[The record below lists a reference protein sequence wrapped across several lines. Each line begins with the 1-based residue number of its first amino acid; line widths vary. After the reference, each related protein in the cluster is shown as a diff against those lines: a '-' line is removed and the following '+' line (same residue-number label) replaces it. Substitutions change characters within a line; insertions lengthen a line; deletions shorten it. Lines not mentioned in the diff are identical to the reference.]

1 MTINQQPDALSLSLN
16 IKDFK
21 IASTDSVP
29 FVLKKG
35 TTELVAQNY
44 EPGQDGFVTIS
55 VRDMVH
61 AQLSLA
67 IPPSASPY
75 EQPNIAA
82 NFTAV
87 IDGTEV
93 TFRVLRAG
101 VDKLAD
107 TAANFLTAN
116 WLTWQ
121 PQTKAVTYSSPEYL
135 SYYAVATSVA
145 KLKAYFTNEA
155 GEVTSE
161 QTITL
166 HNLTAGKAYT
176 LTTQYAAVSALLGNA
191 LPAFYDVWVEDGSG
205 TRLTYIQRYYAGNMQ
220 SEQEDWVLFENS
232 LGGIDCFRAYGA
244 TNFTGE
250 HTHNLAEIDEV
261 SQEYRVDT
269 ERKLDKNTG
278 YLDKEQRRWL
288 LDFFPSRGKY
298 IYTAQALRTI
308 VVTESN
314 VTYTDKELPSN
325 YTFTYKYADA
335 TALLNIAR
343 TATPTEVLTISVP
356 DLGNFTVPP
365 RLVEVARLPLTEGA
379 LFPVQS
385 PYSEEWA
392 TTTAGA
398 IFNFVKNLLGSSYEG
413 GGGIGHTHGN
423 LEVLQALSYAAG
435 YLRYDGAK
443 LKAGYADDIPEVIQ
457 KVITFLQGARY
468 GTWSQGSSGAA
479 IYQDVDGNWHFEA
492 DFMNIRKK
500 ITATEIEI
508 MEASHIGGILNLTG
522 AYMRCIKVEETADS
536 YRCFMR
542 LEDSDGNRVYNQWKV
557 GDQAFVETFNLT
569 RQADGKLGNHYL
581 WRLVT
586 AVGEDYIDLSKTIA
600 GAGSDAPLA
609 GDNIVLLGYQG
620 TDDPNRQN
628 AMILAGAGVGSPYLK
643 QYTGINSFTLPKEE
657 IRLKPGD
664 NLLMGDLYTQDG
676 QSVKTQLTVLGD
688 KISAEVSSVRDDLA
702 KDTSL
707 LNNPNFN
714 LMNYWQTDNEV
725 KLLTASGKW
734 IFVNNKLFGR
744 KKAFA
749 GVAYDGSR
757 TALFIRNKY
766 ILQLNDNL
774 ISKPT
779 FTQNGDNLYVP
790 EYFYIKFYYRVKKAG
805 TLAILF
811 EGEDK
816 TGWVPYNSISV
827 VTALSESDTYQTFET
842 GGQWNGTGNFKLSFT
857 GEIYLYGVVLAKDRV
872 ASLEEKSA
880 GWLTEADGVK
890 IWAASEIT
898 MPDGTK
904 VKASSLFNVT
914 ADGIFLKSDNI
925 KLEGVVTANENFR
938 IREDGS
944 IETQNAKLSGYL
956 YSKFIDVVSSDAI
969 LQPDNSYLLNTNLNL
984 DVSHN
989 NIKLPVSE
997 EYMGARVL
1005 LMDSHFIVTRVP
1017 QPPTKI
1023 ETEDGS
1029 YITSGLFDGSNFM
1042 YKGIIIDAGT
1052 VELTLKRLLTG
1063 YTESGDEIY
1072 EYRWVLINCSAKTLT
1087 PYN

>member
-16 IKDFK
+16 IKDFR
-21 IASTDSVP
+21 IASTASVP

-61 AQLSLA
+61 AQLSFAL
-67 IPPSASPY
+67 PPNASPY

-82 NFTAV
+82 DFTAV
-87 IDGTEV
+87 VDGTEV
-93 TFRVLRAG
+93 TFRVLRGG

-176 LTTQYAAVSALLGNA
+176 LTTQYAAISALLSNA

-205 TRLTYIQRYYAGNMQ
+205 TRLTYVQRYYAGNMQ

-269 ERKLDKNTG
+269 ERKFDKNTG

-288 LDFFPSRGKY
+288 LDFFPSLTKY
-298 IYTAQALRTI
+298 IYTAQALRSI
-308 VVTESN
+308 VVTESS

-325 YTFTYKYADA
+325 FSFTYKYADA

-365 RLVEVARLPLTEGA
+365 RLVEVARLPLAEGA

-457 KVITFLQGARY
+457 KVITFAQGLKTLSNLDIGDFIGGLAGSGGRITPQGHAEMRSLRLWESLEVPELRY
-468 GTWSQGSSGAA
+468 NRVEVIAGTSWRSQGGGIIESVTMQPDNINGTA
-479 IYQDVDGNWHFEA
+479 ILKLEEGDIGRVALDDLCMGIWHYTDGNDTDNHDDSMGNFRFAGFGTSYFRITAVRGANNNEFDFTMRPISERYTKHYLPQPGMHFAQRGNPTLTE
-492 DFMNIRKK
+492 RQK
-500 ITATEIEI
+500 ITYETP
-508 MEASHIGGILNLTG
+508 
-522 AYMRCIKVEETADS
+522 AYV
-536 YRCFMR
+536 R
-542 LEDSDGNRVYNQWKV
+542 LLV
-557 GDQAFVETFNLT
+557 G
-569 RQADGKLGNHYL
+569 
-581 WRLVT
+581 VT
-586 AVGEDYIDLSKTIA
+586 TWEYSQSNISMQYGDLSNL
-600 GAGSDAPLA
+600 S
-609 GDNIVLLGYQG
+609 VF
-620 TDDPNRQN
+620 
-628 AMILAGAGVGSPYLK
+628 
-643 QYTGINSFTLPKEE
+643 GINVDALGS
-657 IRLKPGD
+657 
-664 NLLMGDLYTQDG
+664 LYANHVVMTGVID
-676 QSVKTQLTVLGD
+676 QSASVPDRIEFSWSNG
-688 KISAEVSSVRDDLA
+688 SSV
-702 KDTSL
+702 SL
-707 LNNPNFN
+707 NGA
-714 LMNYWQTDNEV
+714 TD
-725 KLLTASGKW
+725 
-734 IFVNNKLFGR
+734 
-744 KKAFA
+744 
-749 GVAYDGSR
+749 
-757 TALFIRNKY
+757 
-766 ILQLNDNL
+766 
-774 ISKPT
+774 
-779 FTQNGDNLYVP
+779 
-790 EYFYIKFYYRVKKAG
+790 
-805 TLAILF
+805 
-811 EGEDK
+811 
-816 TGWVPYNSISV
+816 
-827 VTALSESDTYQTFET
+827 VTALIYNTWTDVTSSYDTFTWTRDSGHPQDDAA
-842 GGQWNGTGNFKLSFT
+842 WNATHVNHGNVLTLTWADLPAERVLFT
-857 GEIYLYGVVLAKDRV
+857 
-872 ASLEEKSA
+872 
-880 GWLTEADGVK
+880 
-890 IWAASEIT
+890 
-898 MPDGTK
+898 
-904 VKASSLFNVT
+904 VT
-914 ADGIFLKSDNI
+914 ADKPGEMI
-925 KLEGVVTANENFR
+925 EG
-938 IREDGS
+938 
-944 IETQNAKLSGYL
+944 Q
-956 YSKFIDVVSSDAI
+956 
-969 LQPDNSYLLNTNLNL
+969 
-984 DVSHN
+984 
-989 NIKLPVSE
+989 
-997 EYMGARVL
+997 
-1005 LMDSHFIVTRVP
+1005 IVIV
-1017 QPPTKI
+1017 
-1023 ETEDGS
+1023 
-1029 YITSGLFDGSNFM
+1029 
-1042 YKGIIIDAGT
+1042 
-1052 VELTLKRLLTG
+1052 
-1063 YTESGDEIY
+1063 
-1072 EYRWVLINCSAKTLT
+1072 
-1087 PYN
+1087 